1 MEQFLIRIAVNAV
14 ALWVAGGIVGGID
27 LTSSIGGLLL
37 VALIFGVVNALIKP
51 VALFLSFPAII
62 ITLGLFALVV
72 NAGMLGLTAAVTDNL
87 DIDGFWSAVFGAI
100 VISVVSWAIS
110 MFLPEDKKP
119 NKHRSRQ

>member
-14 ALWVAGGIVGGID
+14 ALWVAGGLIAGID
-27 LTSSIGGLLL
+27 LSSNFVGVLF

-51 VALFLSFPAII
+51 AALFLSLPAII
-62 ITLGLFALVV
+62 VTLGLFALVV
-72 NAGMLGLTAAVTDNL
+72 NAGMLGLTAAVTDSL

-119 NKHRSRQ
+119 NKRRSPQ